1 MTATSQEAVLV
12 GDEGEAVEGVA
23 GAGAGVE
30 LGGPAHGAG
39 DHLSGELGVDVL
51 GVRRAFLE
59 GSGMNHGR
67 KTVLISL
74 DGIRVD
80 TTLLILRRRN

>member
-30 LGGPAHGAG
+30 LGRPAHGAG

-59 GSGMNHGR
+59 GSGMNHR
-67 KTVLISL
+67 RTVLISL
-74 DGIRVD
+74 DGMRVD
-80 TTLLILRRRN
+80 TTLFILRRRN

>member
-12 GDEGEAVEGVA
+12 GDEGEAVEGVV

-30 LGGPAHGAG
+30 LGGPAHRAR
-39 DHLSGELGVDVL
+39 DHLAGELGVDVL

-59 GSGMNHGR
+59 GSRVNNT
-67 KTVLISL
+67 TV
-74 DGIRVD
+74 
-80 TTLLILRRRN
+80 TQTALLPSD